1 MVAINVLWLETY
13 RNYYSMEE
21 KSKVKGKRNGSTF
34 KKSFDKAFYHL
45 YKRCRT
51 GFNLGQFEQS

>member
-45 YKRCRT
+45 YKRC
-51 GFNLGQFEQS
+51 